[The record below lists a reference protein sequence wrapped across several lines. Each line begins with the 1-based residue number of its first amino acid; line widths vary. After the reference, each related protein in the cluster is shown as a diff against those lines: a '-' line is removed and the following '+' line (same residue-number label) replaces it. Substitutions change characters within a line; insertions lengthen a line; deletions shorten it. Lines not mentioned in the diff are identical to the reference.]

1 MKTRPSAAGR
11 AALLAAIPV
20 LFFLAFCGR
29 GGDGIVRVQD
39 EAAVSFEE
47 LVGDLASVPLVF
59 IGELHTSRGHHEAQL
74 QIIRALAD
82 KGEKVA
88 IGLEMFHDGHQEE
101 LDAWLSGEVGTE
113 EFLDV
118 YYHNWNLPWSL
129 YRDIFLFARE
139 RGLPMI
145 GLNASPDLTRRVA
158 AHGFESLTPAQ
169 LEELP
174 GVSCNVDPEYED
186 FIRRAMGDPRH
197 GSGSFR
203 YFCEAQMVWDTTMAG
218 KVVDYLAQNGDATLV
233 VLAGSGHSWKRGI
246 PQQVRR
252 LAGLPFRTVLP
263 ENEDRPSR
271 ENVLP
276 EDTDYLWT
284 GL

>member
-1 MKTRPSAAGR
+1 VKTRPSAVGR
-11 AALLAAIPV
+11 AALLAAIPA
-20 LFFLAFCGR
+20 LFFLASCGR
-29 GGDGIVRVQD
+29 GGGGIVRVQD

-47 LVGDLASVPLVF
+47 LVDDLASVPLVF
-59 IGELHTSRGHHEAQL
+59 IGELHTSREHHEAQL
-74 QIIRALAD
+74 RVIRALAD

-88 IGLEMFHDGHQEE
+88 IGLEMFHDGHQEK
-101 LDAWLSGEVGTE
+101 LDAWLSGEIGTE

-158 AHGFESLTPAQ
+158 AHGFESLTPSQ

-203 YFCEAQMVWDTTMAG
+203 YFCEAQMVWDTTMAA
-218 KVVDYLAQNGDATLV
+218 KVVDYLEQNGDATLV

-252 LAGLPFRTVLP
+252 LAGFPFRTILP